1 MAGLFSLGSGGTQK
15 DQSQPPASAQE
26 LETQQ
31 ANNSNSVDPSWLWY
45 RNGAVSSSSPSSYKG
60 FELCHQLQP
69 QLQHQHQ
76 QDLYL
81 SSSLSPSRRMNA
93 PDDESLRSGPPSA
106 FLLMRD
112 GGISCQDCG
121 NQAKKDC
128 IHLRCRTC
136 CKSRGFPCDTHVK
149 STWVPAS
156 KRRERQQF
164 QLLHGDDCVKRLR
177 EDHDL
182 PRTNSSGLE
191 MGSFP
196 AEVNSSA
203 LFRCVRVSSI
213 DDPDDQY
220 AYQTAVN
227 IGGHVFKGILYD
239 QGPDHANYMAAAGE
253 SSSVHFGGDSG
264 SGIQQRNLIAATVT
278 TGGDAMATPEDGNS
292 NAVAAQVAA
301 PLFDP
306 SSMYPAQLNNFMGG
320 AQFFPHPRR

>member
-1 MAGLFSLGSGGTQK
+1 MAGFFSIGSGGRGTHKQ
-15 DQSQPPASAQE
+15 QSHPPAVAEE

-31 ANNSNSVDPSWLWY
+31 ANNSISVDPGWLWY
-45 RNGAVSSSSPSSYKG
+45 RNGVVSSSSSSHKG

-69 QLQHQHQ
+69 QQQLQLQHQ

-81 SSSLSPSRRMNA
+81 SSPPSPRMNA
-93 PDDESLRSGPPSA
+93 SDDESLRSGPSA
-106 FLLMRD
+106 FLLMRE

-128 IHLRCRTC
+128 VHFRCRTC
-136 CKSRGFPCDTHVK
+136 CKSRGLPCDTHVK

-156 KRRERQQF
+156 RRRERQQL
-164 QLLHGDDCVKRLR
+164 QLLHGGDCVKRLR

-182 PRTNSSGLE
+182 PHANSSGLE
-191 MGSFP
+191 MGNFP

-213 DDPDDQY
+213 DDNDDQY

-239 QGPDHANYMAAAGE
+239 QGPDHANYMAAGE
-253 SSSVHFGGDSG
+253 SSSVHLGGDGSG
-264 SGIQQRNLIAATVT
+264 GIQQLSLIAAAAAGDTMT
-278 TGGDAMATPEDGNS
+278 TQEDGNN
-292 NAVAAQVAA
+292 NAAVSQVAA

-306 SSMYPAQLNNFMGG
+306 SSMYPTQLNNFMGG
-320 AQFFPHPRR
+320 AQFFPHPR